1 MIYADAEFFHPTF
14 LYESIWNLL
23 LFVLLS
29 ALFRWGCRERNN
41 LPSGSLSCIY
51 LIGYSLGRVWIEG
64 LRIDPLCVGALPPAC
79 EGGLRIAQ
87 LMSAMLMVL
96 GALGLWWLKRRQREL
111 PTPTSS

>member
-1 MIYADAEFFHPTF
+1 MSKLKLFTGNANPQLSQRIADR
-14 LYESIWNLL
+14 L
-23 LFVLLS
+23 
-29 ALFRWGCRERNN
+29 
-41 LPSGSLSCIY
+41 
-51 LIGYSLGRVWIEG
+51 GYSLGRVWIEG

-111 PTPTSS
+111 PTPTNS